1 MIFHA
6 RSNRVTTA
14 FLMSLILSFSLS
26 AFAHRVNVF
35 AWPEAGEIVVESG
48 FSGNSPARGAE
59 ITVRPS
65 ENGPVLLTGKTNDKG
80 IFRFAVA
87 KDWKIDEG
95 LVVTVNAGEGHR
107 NMWTVAPEELKI
119 ALDSATSQSQLQ
131 DETVATAVTP
141 AETVAAGKSDETQ
154 PQTVTVTKDE
164 LEAIVSRA
172 LARQLAPIEKR
183 LAESVNPPIR
193 LTDIVGGIGWLVG
206 LGGIAAYFARRE
218 KADGKRSR

>member
-1 MIFHA
+1 
-6 RSNRVTTA
+6 
-14 FLMSLILSFSLS
+14 
-26 AFAHRVNVF
+26 
-35 AWPEAGEIVVESG
+35 VVESG

-87 KDWKIDEG
+87 KDWNINEG

-107 NMWTVAPEELKI
+107 NTWTVAPDELKI
-119 ALDSATSQSQLQ
+119 AFDSATSESQLQ
-131 DETVATAVTP
+131 DETVATAMMP
-141 AETVAAGKSDETQ
+141 PETVSATKTGETP
-154 PQTVTVTKDE
+154 PQTVTVTKEE
-164 LEAIVSRA
+164 LEAIVACA

-218 KADGKRSR
+218 KDNGKRSR